1 MKKLNEELFSPI
13 DGIFVFAKTKGKWL
27 IEKKK
32 PHSLKLFNSNSI
44 LEACKLPYSKS
55 LREMGDEAVKA
66 KRSWTSDPKILETLP
81 NIIPQPLADSF
92 KNNTSQVVNLRTLLP
107 EAQDE
112 VTKIATNNFL
122 ENVASVS
129 KDPTCKPKPIKPED
143 LGRIN
148 PTSVWNDLIATAS
161 KTGNFILVVF
171 LKHKKI
177 IFLVTA
183 LGFLCLHIFL
193 KKRRAQIDDEL
204 SLEKDLVYQIT
215 LELIKEITKANNDL
229 EKLFGAMEKVKKQNP
244 SKSGFGE
251 AASVDLNKEEKRRK
265 KRVAKVFEIGLKK
278 EVEGLDVNQLKTV
291 AAFVEEAKEK
301 TALWKLFKAAGLDL
315 NQLDL
320 LSASEKINCLAKEL
334 LKAQEQVKTEN
345 KLHKVSLIKEK
356 TLREGLNEIRKFNK
370 NIAKSKDMPY
380 EAVLAITLILA
391 NPNMLETVLVGLR
404 LILRN
409 FFRFPGDRR

>member
-1 MKKLNEELFSPI
+1 MKKIKAELFSPV
-13 DGIFVFAKTKGKWL
+13 DDIFVFAKTKGKWL
-27 IEKKK
+27 IEKK
-32 PHSLKLFNSNSI
+32 PNSLELINSNSI
-44 LEACKLPYSKS
+44 LEACQLPYSKS
-55 LREMGDEAVKA
+55 LRKMGDEAVKA
-66 KRSWTSDPKILETLP
+66 KRGFTSDPKILETLP
-81 NIIPQPLADSF
+81 NLIPHPLANAF
-92 KNNTSQVVNLRTLLP
+92 KNQSSQVVNLRTLLP

-112 VTKIATNNFL
+112 VAKMATNNFL
-122 ENVASVS
+122 ENSASLA
-129 KDPTCKPKPIKPED
+129 KDPTSKPKLLKPED

-148 PTSVWNDLIATAS
+148 PTSVWNDLIATAT

-251 AASVDLNKEEKRRK
+251 AASVDLSKDEKRRK
-265 KRVAKVFEIGLKK
+265 KRVAKVFEMGLKK

-320 LSASEKINCLAKEL
+320 LSASEKINFLAKEL
-334 LKAQEQVKTEN
+334 LKAQEQAKTVD

-356 TLREGLNEIRKFNK
+356 ALKEGLNEIRKLNK

-391 NPNMLETVLVGLR
+391 NPNMLQTVLVGLR